1 MSDETQR
8 SDPRRAEER
17 ATLFAEHRPYLF
29 AVAYRML
36 GIAEDAEDT
45 LQDAWLRFAA
55 APVTAIEHPRAYLVT
70 TVTRLCLDL
79 LRSARHRREEYV
91 GVWLPEPVPTHE
103 ALADDLL
110 EKAQSASFAFLLL
123 LERLNPLQRA
133 VLVLHDVFDYSHD
146 EVAAVIDRS
155 TIASRQILRRAR
167 RKLGGATP
175 PEVPPTAKVQGLAAQ
190 FFEAARSGNVEG
202 LLGALAADV
211 VLLSDGGGQVPAV
224 RHPLVGSLR
233 VGRFLGGVRRKGGW
247 GPVTLTE
254 LNGQP
259 ALLTFQDGSLNNA
272 FLLDITSEGVT
283 AIYVVRN
290 PDKLRRLARGATLEK
305 AIVPPAR

>member
-8 SDPRRAEER
+8 PDPRPVEDHAV
-17 ATLFAEHRPYLF
+17 LFAAHRAYLF

-36 GIAEDAEDT
+36 GIAEDAEDV

-55 APVTAIEHPRAYLVT
+55 TPATPIEHPRAYLVT

-103 ALADDLL
+103 ALAEDLL
-110 EKAQSASFAFLLL
+110 EQAQSASFAFLLL
-123 LERLNPLQRA
+123 LERLSPRQRA

-155 TIASRQILRRAR
+155 PAASRQILRRAR

-175 PEVPPTAKVQGLAAQ
+175 LEVPPAEKIQVLAEK
-190 FFEAARSGNVEG
+190 FFEATRSGNVEG
-202 LLGALAADV
+202 LLEALAADV

-224 RHPLVGSLR
+224 RRPLAGSQR

-247 GPVTLTE
+247 GPVALTE

-259 ALLTFQDGSLNNA
+259 AVLTFLDGNLNNA
-272 FLLDITSEGVT
+272 FLLDITREGVT

-290 PDKLRRLARGATLEK
+290 PEKLRRLARGVSLEK